1 MLSRRATG
9 SIAEAAA
16 AAAGRVLSRE
26 EIAARRAASLV
37 GADVLRPQ
45 PTVEFVGA
53 LGRLSDAFRD
63 VREGL
68 QAIDGKVL
76 RTAEAVD
83 GLQRTLGTTK
93 SEVDLVHDRLNV
105 GGARIE
111 GFEQRMVELETRQA
125 EALAGMDERIGE
137 LSRLVTGALGLGAML
152 AVVGVV
158 LLAVR

>member
-1 MLSRRATG
+1 MLTRRAPAP
-9 SIAEAAA
+9 IAEATAA
-16 AAAGRVLSRE
+16 AGGRVLSRE

-37 GADVLRPQ
+37 SADTLRPQ

-53 LGRLSDAFRD
+53 LGRLSEAFRD

-68 QAIDGKVL
+68 QAIDGKVD
-76 RTAEAVD
+76 A
-83 GLQRTLGTTK
+83 LQRTLGTTK
-93 SEVDLVHDRLNV
+93 TDVDLVHDRLNV

-125 EALAGMDERIGE
+125 DSLARVDERIGA
-137 LSRLVTGALGLGAML
+137 LSRMVTGALGLGAML

-158 LLAVR
+158 LLVVR